1 MVHKM
6 QRMALSTN
14 QLLPVKP
21 VLAGGGAKPAQTNSV
36 SAPKPPNEE
45 AEKEGDWP
53 ATMPI

>member
-1 MVHKM
+1 MHAIVMVHKM

-21 VLAGGGAKPAQTNSV
+21 VLAGGAKPAQTNSV

-45 AEKEGDWP
+45 AEKEGD
-53 ATMPI
+53 